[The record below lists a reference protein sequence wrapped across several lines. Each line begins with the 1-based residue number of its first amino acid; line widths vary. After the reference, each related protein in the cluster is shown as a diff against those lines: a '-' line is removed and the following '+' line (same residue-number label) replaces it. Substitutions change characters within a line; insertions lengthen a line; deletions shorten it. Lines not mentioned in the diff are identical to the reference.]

1 MVHLFNKICIFI
13 VLSTALLATPAGDN
27 IIISEVEYDAATPDN
42 ASEWFELYNP
52 TGSSIDISGWSFTDG
67 EGTVT
72 IPVATPAITPGA
84 YFIAT
89 HTATGGELTHYP
101 GVTVA
106 MEYGTIDVGSLLMAN
121 SGDELTLSDAGGT
134 VIDFV
139 SWEGHTAGWN
149 IEADDSE
156 SIARTTSIDT
166 DTQAD
171 WLSNQAPTPGSGSL
185 NVNVPIANDDTANV
199 NEDSSVNI
207 PLITNDNFGAD
218 GASIA
223 DIIIITPPTNGMA
236 TVNDEGTPNDPTDD
250 TVDYMP
256 NPNYNGNDSF
266 IYEIEDASGDT
277 DTATVTIT
285 IAPVADIPTANDDT
299 SNVNEDGSVNI
310 LVITNDNFGADGAS
324 IADII
329 IITPPTNGMAT
340 VNDEGTPNDP
350 TDDTVDYM
358 PNPNYN
364 GNDSFIYEIEDASGD
379 TDTATVTITIA
390 PVADIPTANDDTETG
405 IARQPVTIRVLE
417 NDTGLNPLDPA
428 SVAIIDPDGNSLT
441 ELIVPDVGVWE
452 VDTAT
457 GTITFTPE
465 PGFTGDPASITYT
478 VADDEGT
485 VSNQATVIVD
495 YPQGSPHA
503 TDNLNIVITHYGP
516 TEIDVLANGD
526 TFGELGPGTQEI
538 IFTQPEQGTV
548 TLDDASTPDDPIDDK
563 LIYKPEPD
571 VNNIVVSFEYT
582 IMDSIGNTSTA
593 RVILSVDC
601 VSSQHS
607 DSGNALNLASLLI
620 MIFMTILTRFYYI
633 REEDKIWL

>member
-52 TGSSIDISGWSFTDG
+52 TGSSIDISGWTFTDG

-72 IPVATPAITPGA
+72 IPVATPAIAPGA

-106 MEYGTIDVGSLLMAN
+106 MEYGTIDVGSMLMAN

-185 NVNVPIANDDTANV
+185 TVNLPIANNDTANV
-199 NEDSSVNI
+199 NEDSSINI
-207 PLITNDNFGAD
+207 PIITNDNFGAD
-218 GASIA
+218 GASA
-223 DIIIITPPTNGMA
+223 TDIIITTPPTNGMT

-250 TVDYMP
+250 TVDYTP

-285 IAPVADIPTANDDT
+285 IAPVADIPTANDD
-299 SNVNEDGSVNI
+299 
-310 LVITNDNFGADGAS
+310 
-324 IADII
+324 IA
-329 IITPPTNGMAT
+329 
-340 VNDEGTPNDP
+340 V
-350 TDDTVDYM
+350 
-358 PNPNYN
+358 
-364 GNDSFIYEIEDASGD
+364 
-379 TDTATVTITIA
+379 
-390 PVADIPTANDDTETG
+390 G
-405 IARQPVTIRVLE
+405 IAGQTVTIRVLE

-428 SVAIIDPDGNSLT
+428 SVVIIDPDGNSLT

-478 VADDEGT
+478 VADDEGA
-485 VSNQATVIVD
+485 VSNQATVTVTVD
-495 YPQGSPHA
+495 YPQGSPNA

-538 IFTQPEQGTV
+538 IFTQPEHGTV
-548 TLDDASTPDDPIDDK
+548 SLDDGGTPDDPIDDK
-563 LIYKPEPD
+563 LIYKAEPD
-571 VNNIVVSFEYT
+571 INNIVVSFEYT

-601 VSSQHS
+601 ATSQHS
-607 DSGNALNLASLLI
+607 DSGDALNFTSLLI
-620 MIFMTILTRFYYI
+620 IMFMTIVTGFYFI
-633 REEDKIWL
+633 REENKIWV